1 LSTHIKEES
10 VAESIGEPKK
20 KLLYY
25 LKVMQMAGLSELAE
39 VMGISRMGV
48 HKHLEKL
55 RERGMVDSIE
65 VPINEPRQDAI
76 SKVLQ

>member
-1 LSTHIKEES
+1 LSIHIKEES

-39 VMGISRMGV
+39 VMGFPEWAYIST
-48 HKHLEKL
+48 
-55 RERGMVDSIE
+55 
-65 VPINEPRQDAI
+65 
-76 SKVLQ
+76 

>member
-1 LSTHIKEES
+1 LNTHTKEES

-55 RERGMVDSIE
+55 REREAWWI
-65 VPINEPRQDAI
+65 A
-76 SKVLQ
+76 